1 MPSNP
6 TPPDTPET
14 PQSADTASPQA
25 AEPSEPEFDAKAHIA
40 RLPNLPGVYRYFDAQ
55 GNVLYVGKARDLK
68 KRVSSYFNKTLLS
81 PRIAMMVA
89 KIARIDT
96 TVVRSEAEALLLENN
111 LIKALA
117 PRYNILFRD
126 DKSYPYLKLTQHAYP
141 RMAYYRGAT
150 DRKHQYFGPFPSAH
164 AVRESMQILQKVF
177 QLRTCEDTVFNNR
190 TRPCLL
196 HQIHRCSGPCVQAI
210 RPEDYARDVANAA
223 GFLQGRQDEVMQT
236 LEDKMLRHSAALEF
250 EQAAAVRDQIGALS
264 TVLKQQSVEEVGH
277 ASDIDILAVAIKG
290 GHACVNLAMVRG
302 GRHLGDKAYF
312 PTHVEEGAAIV
323 GEDVEGEATAEA
335 PRDPERMASD
345 ILEAFVAQHYLDQ
358 FVPPVL
364 VVSHPIHATELIDAL
379 AEQAGRRVSV
389 VRQPQGGRRAWLEM
403 AEKGAELSLMRRLS
417 EQGSQQAR
425 TRALAETIGM
435 DLEDLAALRVECFDI
450 SHTAGEATQASCV
463 VFHSHAMQNGEYRRY
478 NIQGIT
484 PGDDYAA
491 MRQVL
496 TRRYQKIVEQA
507 GEDTPNMPA
516 IVLIDGGKGQ
526 VEVARQVFEELG
538 LDIGLLVGVA
548 KGEGR
553 KVGLETLV
561 FADGRPSL
569 ELGQGSAALMLVAQ
583 IRVEAHRFAITGM
596 RAKRDKTRNTSRLEE
611 IEGIGAKR
619 RQRLLARFGGLRGV
633 VAASVD
639 ELATVDGISQTL
651 AEEIYRQ
658 LH

>member
-1 MPSNP
+1 MG
-6 TPPDTPET
+6 
-14 PQSADTASPQA
+14 A
-25 AEPSEPEFDAKAHIA
+25 A
-40 RLPNLPGVYRYFDAQ
+40 N
-55 GNVLYVGKARDLK
+55 
-68 KRVSSYFNKTLLS
+68 
-81 PRIAMMVA
+81 
-89 KIARIDT
+89 
-96 TVVRSEAEALLLENN
+96 
-111 LIKALA
+111 
-117 PRYNILFRD
+117 
-126 DKSYPYLKLTQHAYP
+126 
-141 RMAYYRGAT
+141 
-150 DRKHQYFGPFPSAH
+150 
-164 AVRESMQILQKVF
+164 
-177 QLRTCEDTVFNNR
+177 
-190 TRPCLL
+190 
-196 HQIHRCSGPCVQAI
+196 
-210 RPEDYARDVANAA
+210 
-223 GFLQGRQDEVMQT
+223 
-236 LEDKMLRHSAALEF
+236 
-250 EQAAAVRDQIGALS
+250 
-264 TVLKQQSVEEVGH
+264 
-277 ASDIDILAVAIKG
+277 DIDILAVAIKG

-323 GEDVEGEATAEA
+323 GEDVEAEA
-335 PRDPERMASD
+335 PTDAETARDPERMASD

-364 VVSHPIHATELIDAL
+364 VVSHAIHATELIDAL

-389 VRQPQGGRRAWLEM
+389 VRQPQSGRRAWLEM

-425 TRALAETIGM
+425 TRALAETIGI

-463 VFHSHAMQNGEYRRY
+463 VFHSHDMQNGEYRRY
-478 NIQGIT
+478 NIQDIT

-507 GEDTPNMPA
+507 GEDAPNIPT
-516 IVLIDGGKGQ
+516 IVLIDGGEGQ

-583 IRVEAHRFAITGM
+583 IRDEAHRFAITGM
-596 RAKRDKTRNTSRLEE
+596 RAKRAKAHNTSRLEE

-633 VAASVD
+633 MAASVD
-639 ELATVDGISQTL
+639 ELATVEGISQTL